1 MVKKK
6 MFEEQIEEG
15 VLFIKNE
22 KDKLNLINKAGLSQ
36 DGESLE
42 TQ

>member
-1 MVKKK
+1 

-22 KDKLNLINKAGLSQ
+22 KDKLNLINKSGLSEE
-36 DGESLE
+36 GESL
-42 TQ
+42 